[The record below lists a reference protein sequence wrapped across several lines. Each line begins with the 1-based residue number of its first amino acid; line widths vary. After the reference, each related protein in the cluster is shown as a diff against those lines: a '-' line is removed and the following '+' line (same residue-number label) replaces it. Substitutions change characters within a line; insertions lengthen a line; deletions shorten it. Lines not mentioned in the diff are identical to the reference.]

1 MLIVFFRAVI
11 LYILIVISIRLMGKR
26 QIGELQPSELVITL
40 LLSNIATLPIED
52 MTIPMSMGIV
62 PIFTLVCLDVIL
74 SHCSL
79 KFRGLRKLIC
89 GSPKIVVSRGII
101 DQKQLKDL
109 RFSADDLLESLR
121 SMGIFDINEVQLAV
135 VETTGK
141 ISVYQKAQFRPVNNG
156 GMGIKGSQTDPPQL
170 VVDNGRI
177 IYSALGLIGKDEK
190 WLMKKLGEKGM
201 PLKDVYICT
210 ADPSGQIVAIR
221 KDKGILTVIAA
232 MSVFSVF
239 AVKKENDKFISLV
252 NAAENS
258 YRNEDSDTAQRLEEL
273 ENAWN
278 KYYVRISYIA
288 QSCTL
293 DDISYAVA
301 KLPALL
307 EKGSE
312 EFLSECESI
321 RSWTEK
327 IYHTQYPHLYS
338 VF

>member
-121 SMGIFDINEVQLAV
+121 SMGIFDINEVH
-135 VETTGK
+135 
-141 ISVYQKAQFRPVNNG
+141 QKAQFRPVNNG

-221 KDKGILTVIAA
+221 KDKG
-232 MSVFSVF
+232 
-239 AVKKENDKFISLV
+239 KKKV
-252 NAAENS
+252 
-258 YRNEDSDTAQRLEEL
+258 
-273 ENAWN
+273 
-278 KYYVRISYIA
+278 
-288 QSCTL
+288 
-293 DDISYAVA
+293 
-301 KLPALL
+301 
-307 EKGSE
+307 
-312 EFLSECESI
+312 
-321 RSWTEK
+321 
-327 IYHTQYPHLYS
+327 
-338 VF
+338 

>member
-52 MTIPMSMGIV
+52 TTIPMSMGIV

-141 ISVYQKAQFRPVNNG
+141 ISESTVSTCEQWGNGHKRISDRP
-156 GMGIKGSQTDPPQL
+156 S
-170 VVDNGRI
+170 
-177 IYSALGLIGKDEK
+177 
-190 WLMKKLGEKGM
+190 
-201 PLKDVYICT
+201 T
-210 ADPSGQIVAIR
+210 ARCRQR
-221 KDKGILTVIAA
+221 KDNILRPW
-232 MSVFSVF
+232 
-239 AVKKENDKFISLV
+239 
-252 NAAENS
+252 S
-258 YRNEDSDTAQRLEEL
+258 YRQGRKVAHEKARR
-273 ENAWN
+273 
-278 KYYVRISYIA
+278 KG
-288 QSCTL
+288 
-293 DDISYAVA
+293 YA
-301 KLPALL
+301 
-307 EKGSE
+307 
-312 EFLSECESI
+312 
-321 RSWTEK
+321 TERCL
-327 IYHTQYPHLYS
+327 HLHR
-338 VF
+338 

>member
-89 GSPKIVVSRGII
+89 GSPKIVVSHGII

-109 RFSADDLLESLR
+109 RLESLR

-156 GMGIKGSQTDPPQL
+156 GIGIKDSQTDPPQL

-177 IYSALGLIGKDEK
+177 IYSALDLIGKDEK

-221 KDKGILTVIAA
+221 KDKG
-232 MSVFSVF
+232 
-239 AVKKENDKFISLV
+239 KK
-252 NAAENS
+252 
-258 YRNEDSDTAQRLEEL
+258 
-273 ENAWN
+273 
-278 KYYVRISYIA
+278 
-288 QSCTL
+288 
-293 DDISYAVA
+293 
-301 KLPALL
+301 
-307 EKGSE
+307 
-312 EFLSECESI
+312 
-321 RSWTEK
+321 K
-327 IYHTQYPHLYS
+327 I
-338 VF
+338 

>member
-89 GSPKIVVSRGII
+89 GSPKIVVTRGII

-156 GMGIKGSQTDPPQL
+156 GMG
-170 VVDNGRI
+170 RI
-177 IYSALGLIGKDEK
+177 SDR
-190 WLMKKLGEKGM
+190 
-201 PLKDVYICT
+201 PST
-210 ADPSGQIVAIR
+210 ARCRQR
-221 KDKGILTVIAA
+221 KDNILRPW
-232 MSVFSVF
+232 
-239 AVKKENDKFISLV
+239 
-252 NAAENS
+252 S
-258 YRNEDSDTAQRLEEL
+258 YRQGRKVAHEKARR
-273 ENAWN
+273 
-278 KYYVRISYIA
+278 KG
-288 QSCTL
+288 
-293 DDISYAVA
+293 YAPERC
-301 KLPALL
+301 L
-307 EKGSE
+307 
-312 EFLSECESI
+312 
-321 RSWTEK
+321 
-327 IYHTQYPHLYS
+327 HLHR
-338 VF
+338 